1 MLIHKGTQ
9 KLFYRDHVLY
19 IISVCNHFD
28 CLNMYI
34 TFVIAFDV
42 MCDVNLG
49 NQKRSQHDAEFAV
62 LKLNFNITVQPQ
74 GA

>member
-1 MLIHKGTQ
+1 
-9 KLFYRDHVLY
+9 
-19 IISVCNHFD
+19 
-28 CLNMYI
+28 MYI

-49 NQKRSQHDAEFAV
+49 NQKRSQHEAEFAV
-62 LKLNFNITVQPQ
+62 LKLNFNLTVQPQ